1 MESHF
6 LLLKPDA
13 TKHQDEVLY
22 RLEQAGFKILSK
34 KNVELSYEQASEF
47 YADYAEDPDFEE
59 LLTYMTR
66 YEESQTSKQW
76 TEFVHANYP
85 SGPVVAI
92 SIQHYDVFKQLE
104 ELVGPSD
111 PVQARQ
117 SAPESLRAKYG
128 QDELHNSF
136 HVSEPSNI
144 EKEAR
149 FFFPD
154 APMKTLP
161 TADEAKLILENH
173 IYPVLLQ
180 GLTQLCK
187 EKPANPTTWLGHW
200 LLENNPSK
208 PKVQE
213 PEAVS

>member
-59 LLTYMTR
+59 LLTYMT
-66 YEESQTSKQW
+66 
-76 TEFVHANYP
+76 
-85 SGPVVAI
+85 SGPVVGI

-104 ELVGPSD
+104 DLVGPSD